1 MSTMYNDD
9 DVMGAQQGFND
20 ASSKYT
26 GNAGYQ
32 NSIEQASKGAGVSAE
47 GSRQQA
53 AQAARNAGLNKMG
66 AAALGASQGANA
78 YGNSFDNQQSQAA
91 SQGQAA
97 VNAAQQNYNNIS
109 SERQNQYNRNWTTAG
124 NIMSTVGSGVGL
136 AMLASDE
143 RLKNY
148 YNVSKK
154 IHNRKVLSDM
164 TAKQSAAVSYAQEA
178 STTPAE
184 IEKADKA
191 KEERAKDD
199 EDKNKKRALASKLVS
214 DSKISKADYVA
225 PQNALSD
232 ETQKTVYG
240 KNDDITKD
248 MAKINAYLFKYKPEA
263 QAKFNGQHGVDGK
276 EHIGVMAQELEKN
289 PVTSSVVETDPTSG
303 FKMVDTDKLT
313 MANTAAISELA
324 KTLEENK

>member
-78 YGNSFDNQQSQAA
+78 YGNSFDSQQSQAA

-164 TAKQSAAVSYAQEA
+164 TAKQSAAVSYAQKA

-184 IEKADKA
+184 IERADNA
-191 KEERAKDD
+191 KNERAEDAKKK
-199 EDKNKKRALASKLVS
+199 EDKKNLASKLIS
-214 DSKISKADYVA
+214 DNKISKADYVA
-225 PQNALSD
+225 PQNVLSD
-232 ETQKTVYG
+232 SNEKTF
-240 KNDDITKD
+240 KKDDDITED

-263 QAKFNGQHGVDGK
+263 QAKFNGQHGVDDK

-289 PVTSSVVETDPTSG
+289 PVTSSAVATDPNSG

-324 KTLEENK
+324 KKLQENK